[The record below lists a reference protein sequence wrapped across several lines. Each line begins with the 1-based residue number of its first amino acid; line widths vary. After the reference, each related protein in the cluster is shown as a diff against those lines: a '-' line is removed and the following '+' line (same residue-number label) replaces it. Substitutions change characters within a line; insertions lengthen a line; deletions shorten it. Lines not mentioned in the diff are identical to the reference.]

1 MLIAKVPTV
10 NFFKEY
16 SNPFTRGATPLQ
28 KDQLAKFRL

>member
-1 MLIAKVPTV
+1 MLIAKVLTV

-28 KDQLAKFRL
+28 KD